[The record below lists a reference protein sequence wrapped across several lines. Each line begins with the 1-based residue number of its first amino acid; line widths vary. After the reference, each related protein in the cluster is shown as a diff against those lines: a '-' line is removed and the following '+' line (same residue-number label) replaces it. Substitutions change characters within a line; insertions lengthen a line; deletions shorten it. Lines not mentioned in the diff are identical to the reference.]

1 MAKALI
7 FSRLR
12 SVIEYAPPSPSM
24 IFCKALHNQYLE
36 RVEVIAFLPS
46 TAPSSDR
53 DCSMASASLRTSRFT
68 NFRKERA
75 FAGPKD
81 GCGVDS
87 CACVAIYIPQPSNPG
102 VSLEQRQVQRSR
114 ILSESRCGDKREARQ
129 GVGAGV
135 RKTPALRFLLA
146 SDGVGSEGQRVGS
159 NPADIFTIWGGNEA

>member
-1 MAKALI
+1 M
-7 FSRLR
+7 
-12 SVIEYAPPSPSM
+12 ENAPLSPSM
-24 IFCKALHNQYLE
+24 IFCKALHYQYLE

-53 DCSMASASLRTSRFT
+53 DCSMVSASLRTSRFT

-102 VSLEQRQVQRSR
+102 VSLERRQVQRSR
-114 ILSESRCGDKREARQ
+114 ILRESRCGDKREARQ
-129 GVGAGV
+129 RLGTGVG
-135 RKTPALRFLLA
+135 KTPALRFLLS
-146 SDGVGSEGQRVGS
+146 SDRAGSERQGVGS
-159 NPADIFTIWGGNEA
+159 NPADILTIWGGNEA